1 MILIEETA
9 IPLAALPLDEFKAH
23 LRLGTGFADGDIQD
37 AVIEGFL
44 RAAISAIE
52 ARTAKVLIARD
63 FRWTLAR
70 WRGPVGQTL
79 PLAPVTAITAVVLR
93 DRDGAETTV
102 DPGLYRLEE
111 NTHYP
116 VLRPGGAFLPAVPTG
131 GAVVIFFTAGMAAG
145 WGDLP
150 ADLGQAVLLLAAHYH
165 EYRHEMALG
174 GGCMP
179 FGVTSLIERYR
190 GVRVFMGGAT

>member
-37 AVIEGFL
+37 AVLEGFL
-44 RAAISAIE
+44 RAAIAAIE
-52 ARTAKVLIARD
+52 ARTGKVLIARD

-70 WRGPVGQTL
+70 WRSPVGQTL
-79 PLAPVTAITAVVLR
+79 PLAPVTAITALVLR
-93 DRDGAETTV
+93 DRNGAETPV

-111 NTHYP
+111 DSHHP
-116 VLRPGGAFLPAVPTG
+116 ILRPGGAFLPAVPTG
-131 GAVVIFFTAGMAAG
+131 GAAVILFTAGMAVG